1 MSAAPWSPVTSR
13 LEAGHEQ
20 QSDNLDGII
29 GAGDRDGPPTLG
41 LGQHFGVIDGN
52 SAAVSQVN
60 DERLKRSGGM
70 QCTQLFNR
78 HGDIL
83 AGQSQAINWVHTRIC
98 GRRFFLARRA
108 SKGAARSLA
117 CASG

>member
-1 MSAAPWSPVTSR
+1 MTQVPTEATHPRCRPRRERPLLRGLRLVTSNR
-13 LEAGHEQ
+13 
-20 QSDNLDGII
+20 SII
-29 GAGDRDGPPTLG
+29 SMASSGRATAMGLPTLG
-41 LGQHFGVIDGN
+41 LGQHFGVIDRN
-52 SAAVSQVN
+52 CAAVSQVN

-98 GRRFFLARRA
+98 GRRFF
-108 SKGAARSLA
+108 
-117 CASG
+117 